1 MKNVFIVAAKRTAVG
16 RAKKGALVNV
26 RPDDMAAAAIKG
38 AVEASGLPADKIDD
52 VVVGCAF
59 PEAEQGM
66 NVARIALL
74 RAGLPDTVP
83 GLTINRFCSSGT
95 EAIAIAAAKIEAGM
109 LDTAVA
115 GGVESMSMIPM
126 GGGKPS
132 PNPTLVEERPA
143 VYIAMGTCGD
153 NMARDF
159 KITREEADQW
169 ALHSNDRAIEAI
181 KEGKFKEEIVPLSV
195 PQPDGSVAV
204 FDTDE
209 GPRPSTLEGLGSLRV
224 AFAAS
229 PALGVCTAGN
239 SSQTSD
245 GAAAVVL
252 ASGEAVRKHGLKP
265 LGKMLAWAVAG
276 GDPKYL
282 GPPQIPAI
290 RRACEIAGIQ
300 PSDIGLVECN
310 EAFATQTIH
319 VVREMGFDPAIVN
332 VNGGAIALGHPLG
345 CTGAK
350 LTATL
355 LHEMRRRRVRYG
367 LVTMCIGGGMG
378 GAGIYELAAGTN

>member
-1 MKNVFIVAAKRTAVG
+1 MDNVYICSAKRTAVG
-16 RAKKGALVNV
+16 KSGRGTLQQT
-26 RPDDMAAAAIKG
+26 RPDDLAAAVIKS
-38 AVEASGLPADKIDD
+38 AVAESGVSPEKIED
-52 VVVGCAF
+52 VTLGCAF

-66 NVARIALL
+66 NVARIALI
-74 RAGLPDTVP
+74 RAGLPEQVP

-95 EAIAIAAAKIEAGM
+95 EAIAIAAAKIQCGM
-109 LDTAVA
+109 QQVAVA

-126 GGGKPS
+126 GGNKPC
-132 PNPTLVEERPA
+132 PNPTLVDEHPA
-143 VYIAMGTCGD
+143 VYIGMGNCGD
-153 NMARDF
+153 NVSKDF
-159 KITREEADQW
+159 NITREDADKW
-169 ALHSNDRAIEAI
+169 GARSVERALNAI
-181 KEGKFKEEIVPLSV
+181 KEGKFKDEIVPV
-195 PQPDGSVAV
+195 EVETPGGGTMT

-209 GPRPSTLEGLGSLRV
+209 GPRPGTTVEVLGGLRL
-224 AFAAS
+224 AFAAN
-229 PALGVCTAGN
+229 PKAGVCTAGN

-252 ASGEAVRKHGLKP
+252 ASGEAVKELGLKP
-265 LGKMLAWAVAG
+265 IAKLRSWVVKG

-290 RRACEIAGIQ
+290 KQACEQAGITPDQ
-300 PSDIGLVECN
+300 IDLVECN

-319 VVREMGFDPAIVN
+319 VVREMGFDEEKVN

-355 LHEMRRRRVRYG
+355 LHEMGRRKAKYG

-378 GAGIYELAAGTN
+378 GAGIFEMC